1 MAMKSGHLPGRETMI
16 SVKQAT
22 SPARRRGIMFAVLAI
37 IGLLIAGSQISS
49 AHAATARTAH
59 PAAATDTSGPKPT
72 IVLVHGAWADS
83 GSWNAVTALL
93 QAAGYT
99 VYAPP
104 NPLQGLTYDTA
115 TIRHFLHTITGPVVL
130 VGHSYGGEVITSAA
144 SGDSQVKAL
153 VYDDAYL
160 PARGED
166 LHDLTTSGSCFYVS
180 DLSSVFNFV
189 PFPGAP
195 TGVADAYVKP
205 SVFPGC
211 FANGLPAREGAVL
224 AATQR
229 PLASSTFTDQSGAP
243 AWKTIPSWDVIG
255 LSDRIV
261 TPAEQLFMANRAG
274 AHITEINAPHL
285 SMISNPEVVAS
296 VIIQAAQ
303 ATS

>member
-1 MAMKSGHLPGRETMI
+1 MI
-16 SVKQAT
+16 SVQQAT
-22 SPARRRGIMFAVLAI
+22 SPARRHGIMCAVLAI
-37 IGLLIAGSQISS
+37 TSLLIAGSQVSP
-49 AHAATARTAH
+49 AHAATIRTAH
-59 PAAATDTSGPKPT
+59 PAAATHTSGPKPA

-104 NPLQGLTYDTA
+104 NPLRGLSYDSA
-115 TIRHFLHTITGPVVL
+115 TISDFLHTIAGPVVL
-130 VGHSYGGEVITSAA
+130 VGHSYGGEVITNAA
-144 SGDSQVKAL
+144 TGNSNVKAL
-153 VYDDAYL
+153 IYDDAYL
-160 PARGED
+160 PAQGED
-166 LHDLTTSGSCFYVS
+166 LVDLTTAGSCFHVQQ
-180 DLSSVFNFV
+180 LTSVFTFV

-211 FANGLPAREGAVL
+211 FANGLPARQAAVL

-255 LSDRIV
+255 LNDHIV
-261 TPAEQLFMANRAG
+261 TPAEQLFMAKRAG
-274 AHITEINAPHL
+274 ARITEINAPHL
-285 SMISNPEVVAS
+285 SMISNPGVIAS

>member
-1 MAMKSGHLPGRETMI
+1 MI
-16 SVKQAT
+16 SVKLAS

-37 IGLLIAGSQISS
+37 IGLLIAGSQVSS
-49 AHAATARTAH
+49 AHAATVGPAH
-59 PAAATDTSGPKPT
+59 AATATDSGGPKPT

-93 QAAGYT
+93 RGAGYT

-104 NPLQGLTYDTA
+104 NPLQGLTYDSA
-115 TIRHFLHTITGPVVL
+115 TISDFLHTITGPIVL
-130 VGHSYGGEVITSAA
+130 VGHSYGGEVVTNAA
-144 SGDSQVKAL
+144 TGDNQVKAL

-166 LHDLTTSGSCFYVS
+166 LAGLTTTGSCFAVS
-180 DLSSVFNFV
+180 DFSTVFNFV

-195 TGVADAYVKP
+195 SGVADAYVKP

-211 FANGLPAREGAVL
+211 FANGLPISEGAVL

-229 PLASSTFTDQSGAP
+229 PLASSTFTDQSGVP

-255 LSDRIV
+255 LNDNIV
-261 TPAEQLFMANRAG
+261 TPAEQLFMAKRAG

-285 SMISNPEVVAS
+285 SMISNPGVVAS
-296 VIIQAAQ
+296 VIIQAAR

>member
-1 MAMKSGHLPGRETMI
+1 MI

-49 AHAATARTAH
+49 AHAATVRTVH

-104 NPLQGLTYDTA
+104 NPLQGLSYDSSYLA
-115 TIRHFLHTITGPVVL
+115 DFLSTISGPVVL
-130 VGHSYGGEVITSAA
+130 VGHSYGGEVITNAA
-144 SGDSQVKAL
+144 TGNSQVKAL

-160 PARGED
+160 PAQGED
-166 LHDLTTSGSCFYVS
+166 LVDLTTPGSCFYVQ
-180 DLSSVFNFV
+180 DLSMVFNRV

-211 FANGLPAREGAVL
+211 FANGLPASEAAVL

-229 PLASSTFTDQSGAP
+229 PLASSTFTDQSGVP

-255 LSDRIV
+255 LNDNIV
-261 TPAEQLFMANRAG
+261 TPAEQLFMAKRAG

-285 SMISNPEVVAS
+285 SMISNPGVVAS
-296 VIIQAAQ
+296 VIIQAAR